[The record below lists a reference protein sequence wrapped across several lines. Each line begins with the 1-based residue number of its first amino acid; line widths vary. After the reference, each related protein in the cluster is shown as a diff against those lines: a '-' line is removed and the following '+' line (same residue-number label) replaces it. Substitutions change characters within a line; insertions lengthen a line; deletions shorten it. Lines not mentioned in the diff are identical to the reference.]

1 MIDAYVLLTPV
12 LLLGVVS
19 LLVFVG
25 CDIVLGLK
33 RLDTPQG
40 VTATTRSQRVD
51 LTWVGHSDAEEYFVY
66 RHQGTANP
74 VKIGTVPKTTTSYRD
89 TDGLVDGMEYLY
101 AVSFHDGD
109 EEGPKSNPPI
119 KAIPNP
125 IAFVETIM
133 LTTARNDFTGFV
145 GMGIQVG
152 SEDLD
157 VVQLGRP
164 FGLGNTRIHK
174 IKIVDAANNAE
185 VGSVMLDTNQ
195 LPRSIGD
202 FQYTQLAQKVTL
214 TAGRIYYILSQE
226 TNGQD
231 QFYRHDAVVTTTDV
245 ASLVGA
251 FFEQTPGMILQDETP
266 PRIYPVDFKY

>member
-19 LLVFVG
+19 LLVFLG
-25 CDIVLGLK
+25 CDVVMGLK
-33 RLDTPQG
+33 RLDTPQA

-51 LTWVGHSDAEEYFVY
+51 LTWTGHPDATEYYVY
-66 RHQGTANP
+66 RHQGSASA
-74 VKIGTVPKTTTSYRD
+74 VKIGTVVKPMTAYRD

-101 AVSFHDGD
+101 QVSLHDGD
-109 EEGPKSNPPI
+109 EEGPKSDSI

-152 SEDLD
+152 PEDLD
-157 VVQLGRP
+157 IVQLGRP

-174 IKIVDAANNAE
+174 IKIVDAATKAE

-202 FQYTQLAQKVTL
+202 FQYAALPQKVTL

-231 QFYRHDAVVTTTDV
+231 QFYRHDAVVTTTSV
-245 ASLVGA
+245 ATLVGA
-251 FFEQTPGMILQDETP
+251 FYEETPGTILQDETP